1 VPLADVNDVYTD
13 IMTSVFSTTIA
24 AKAWLATAA
33 VILAVVQV
41 LTGARMFGKLQFLP
55 VRGPRVAYVH
65 RWSGRLAFLFT
76 LPVFFHCVT
85 ILGFE
90 TPDTRVAVH
99 SLAGSFVYG
108 VFAAKMVIVHD
119 RSLPGWALPVA
130 GATMASTLGVLWLTS
145 SLWYFTKVEFAF

>member
-33 VILAVVQV
+33 IILAVFQV
-41 LTGARMFGKLQFLP
+41 LTGSRMYGKLGFLP
-55 VRGPRVAYVH
+55 LRGPRVALFH

-99 SLAGSFVYG
+99 SLAGTFVYG
-108 VFAAKMVIVHD
+108 VFAAKMLIVHD
-119 RSLPGWALPVA
+119 RSLPGWALPAA

-145 SLWYFTKVEFAF
+145 SLWYFTNVEFGF

>member
-33 VILAVVQV
+33 VILAVFQV
-41 LTGARMFGKLQFLP
+41 LTGSRMYGKLGFLP
-55 VRGPRVAYVH
+55 LRGPRVALLH

-99 SLAGSFVYG
+99 SLAGTFVYG
-108 VFAAKMVIVHD
+108 VFAAKMLIVHD

-145 SLWYFTKVEFAF
+145 SLWYFTEVEFGF